1 VLRLCEQMTYGNEV
15 ENSLRKTLVS
25 DLGIRGYIELVAVIA
40 GYNFCARMLNSLQVT
55 IE

>member
-1 VLRLCEQMTYGNEV
+1 MLKLCEQITYGNEV
-15 ENSLRKTLVS
+15 ENTLRQTLVK
-25 DLGIRGYIELVAVIA
+25 DLGVTGFIELVSVIS